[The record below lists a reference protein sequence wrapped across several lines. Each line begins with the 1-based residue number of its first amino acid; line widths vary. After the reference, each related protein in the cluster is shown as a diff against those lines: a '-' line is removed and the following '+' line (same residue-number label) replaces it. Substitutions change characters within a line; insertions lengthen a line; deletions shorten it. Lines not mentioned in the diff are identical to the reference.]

1 MQLHRRFLA
10 LAATATLLAGA
21 SACGDG
27 EQAEPAPSAAATT
40 TAPATSEPAPSTT
53 APPARPDVPAPD
65 PADFP
70 GKDERTEEGAQQ
82 AFRYFWAVLTWAYQT
97 GETEAFVELYTDS
110 CTACTTNLRSMEEL
124 EDMGEYW
131 SVSSIT
137 DQSLGL
143 VDPDLN
149 RPRVGYVFTLGA
161 HTEPLREN
169 SKRDERPDVE
179 YATVGTLAWT
189 GDSWVVETFDLG
201 SAPEGATDAP

>member
-27 EQAEPAPSAAATT
+27 EKAEPAPSAAATT

-82 AFRYFWAVLTWAYQT
+82 AFRYFWAVNIWSLET
-97 GETEAFVELYTDS
+97 GDDSLYEPLFGPECKPCKDSLEQIREVDADGRYWSKTELLDDGTFAQETSLH
-110 CTACTTNLRSMEEL
+110 EL
-124 EDMGEYW
+124 E
-131 SVSSIT
+131 I
-137 DQSLGL
+137 
-143 VDPDLN
+143 
-149 RPRVGYVFTLGA
+149 GYRFTIAA
-161 HTEPLREN
+161 HTERIPGGEPQHF
-169 SKRDERPDVE
+169 EDVKVVS
-179 YATVGTLAWT
+179 VG
-189 GDSWVVETFDLG
+189 GMSWQPGGWRV
-201 SAPEGATDAP
+201 DAYTIQPAEDVQP